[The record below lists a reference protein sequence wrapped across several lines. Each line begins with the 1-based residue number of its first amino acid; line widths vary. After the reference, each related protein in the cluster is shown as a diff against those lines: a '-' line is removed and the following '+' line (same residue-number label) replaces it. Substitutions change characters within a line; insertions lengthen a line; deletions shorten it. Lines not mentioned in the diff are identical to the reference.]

1 MDIPKTADEWFVR
14 LHSGHPVS
22 PQDEADLRA
31 WLAQHP
37 DHEAQLRQCEARWA
51 QLSALSQSPELL
63 ARRARALRET
73 SPKTS
78 DVGRRSLFKLA
89 GGGIAAALVLGAGW
103 TALTPG
109 GAQAAYVTAAGE
121 RLTTQLPDG
130 SELTLA
136 PLSEAQVTFKGGKRE
151 INLLAGQAF
160 ITAVRKGGPLS
171 VTAGNCTVEGSGCQF
186 QVTLTAGR
194 ADVII
199 ADGGATVRSSDGK
212 VRKLWS
218 GQTLANA
225 GAAAS
230 RVAVTDV
237 RTQTEWRHGRLVFRD
252 QPLSEVVADF
262 NRYSSDQ
269 FVIED
274 AQLAG
279 LRLSGSFRY
288 DGVEDFPA
296 ALETVLGL
304 EVETSGPHRWAIRK
318 G

>member
-22 PQDEADLRA
+22 PQDDAEFRA
-31 WLAQHP
+31 WLAQNP
-37 DHEAQLRQCEARWA
+37 DHEAQLRQCETRWA
-51 QLSALSQSPELL
+51 QLSALSLSPEVL

-73 SPKTS
+73 SPM
-78 DVGRRSLFKLA
+78 GRRGLFKMA
-89 GGGIAAALVLGAGW
+89 GGGMAAALVLGMGW

-136 PLSEAQVTFKGGKRE
+136 PLSEARVAFMGGKRE
-151 INLLAGQAF
+151 ISLLSGQAF
-160 ITAVRKGGPLS
+160 ITAVRKGEPLS
-171 VTAGNCTVEGSGCQF
+171 FKAGNCTVEGSGCQF
-186 QVTLTAGR
+186 QVTLEDGR
-194 ADVII
+194 AHVVMVGGG
-199 ADGGATVRSSDGK
+199 AKVTSSDGGAHH
-212 VRKLWS
+212 LWS
-218 GQTLANA
+218 GQKLYDA
-225 GAAAS
+225 GEKTS
-230 RVAVTDV
+230 RVSVTDV
-237 RTQTEWRHGRLVFRD
+237 RTETEWRLGRLVFRD

-269 FVIED
+269 FVVED
-274 AQLAG
+274 PDLG
-279 LRLSGSFRY
+279 SLRLSGSFRY

-304 EVETSGPHRWAIRK
+304 RVEANGPHRWAIRK